1 MKTRAEA
8 AALARRQLQDSPDT
22 SGGYYKGKTLID
34 GREKGNQHHYGK
46 QELRELLDFIYGG
59 PPEND
64 DERVA

>member
-1 MKTRAEA
+1 MKTRKEA
-8 AALARRQLQDSPDT
+8 AELANRQLQDSPTTD
-22 SGGYYKGKTLID
+22 GKTPID
-34 GREKGNQHHYGK
+34 GRPKGLANHYGK